1 MDSSAEPAGSV
12 LAYGR
17 TLTGQLIT
25 VSGGLLQAAYLHGS
39 AALDRWM
46 PGRSDVDMLF
56 VTADGIGS
64 GVAERMCQVLC
75 EAAGHARA
83 GSWSA
88 AWSPWRRPGSP
99 RRPGRLCCMSRPVLG
114 SLTGRFSQ
122 AASHPE
128 ILTC

>member
-12 LAYGR
+12 LAYAR

-39 AALDRWM
+39 AALGGWM

-75 EAAGHARA
+75 EAAGQCP
-83 GSWSA
+83 GGLEA

>member
-12 LAYGR
+12 LAYAR

-39 AALDRWM
+39 AALGGWM

-64 GVAERMCQVLC
+64 VRHRG
-75 EAAGHARA
+75 AGQAARA
-83 GSWSA
+83 ALAVCAACRGRSWEA
-88 AWSPWRRPGSP
+88 
-99 RRPGRLCCMSRPVLG
+99 
-114 SLTGRFSQ
+114 
-122 AASHPE
+122 
-128 ILTC
+128 

>member
-12 LAYGR
+12 LAYAR

-39 AALDRWM
+39 AALGGWM

-75 EAAGHARA
+75 EAAGQCPAGTGVQRGHRGAGQAARA
-83 GSWSA
+83 ALAVCAACRGRSWEA
-88 AWSPWRRPGSP
+88 
-99 RRPGRLCCMSRPVLG
+99 
-114 SLTGRFSQ
+114 
-122 AASHPE
+122 
-128 ILTC
+128 